1 MTDRYEKIHEALEME
16 PTPLSPPA
24 RTFGPFSR
32 FAVRPHFVSRPDSLW
47 REQIGWTLWDADLGE
62 PRRVGKVYE
71 FLEDAYEAAA
81 RRIGPQDGG
90 AEAVAATLRGERY
103 LPAA

>member
-1 MTDRYEKIHEALEME
+1 MMSDRNLSKALAMG
-16 PTPLSPPA
+16 PTLPPA
-24 RTFGPFSR
+24 HTFGPFSR
-32 FAVRPHFVSRPDSLW
+32 FSVRPYFVSRPGSLW

-103 LPAA
+103 LPTV

>member
-1 MTDRYEKIHEALEME
+1 MT
-16 PTPLSPPA
+16 LSPPA

-32 FAVRPHFVSRPDSLW
+32 FAVRPYFVSRPDSI
-47 REQIGWTLWDADLGE
+47 RVEQAGWTLWDADLGE
-62 PRRVGKVYE
+62 PRRVGKVFE

-103 LPAA
+103 LPIA